1 LPCVRNERRETSAE
15 AEDEERL
22 PGVEVIVVDDE
33 EGAAEAIARAL
44 RKAGAIAHEAKSV
57 AEALRLFDRTTPQVL
72 VSDIGLPDRDGLD
85 LIRAVRELEEPTRSV
100 LALAVTG
107 FADPE
112 ARRRIQRA
120 GYDAYLAKPVEPA
133 VMVDRVVSL
142 TLADRAETQQPRRIL
157 LLAEPSPETRTLRD
171 TLEREG
177 HPVRECHRLEALADL
192 ATAPEPHL
200 VIACLPMAGVRA
212 ASLSRRLSA
221 TGVSAPLVGV
231 LAPEDDTEQKPFDFV
246 LWRPVQEDALLRLVR
261 LGGENA

>member
-1 LPCVRNERRETSAE
+1 VKHLVERQGGTIEVRSEGLDRGACFRVRLPCVRNERRETSAE

-107 FADPE
+107 FADP
-112 ARRRIQRA
+112 
-120 GYDAYLAKPVEPA
+120 
-133 VMVDRVVSL
+133 
-142 TLADRAETQQPRRIL
+142 
-157 LLAEPSPETRTLRD
+157 
-171 TLEREG
+171 
-177 HPVRECHRLEALADL
+177 
-192 ATAPEPHL
+192 
-200 VIACLPMAGVRA
+200 
-212 ASLSRRLSA
+212 
-221 TGVSAPLVGV
+221 
-231 LAPEDDTEQKPFDFV
+231 
-246 LWRPVQEDALLRLVR
+246 
-261 LGGENA
+261 